1 MLNLFAMPRP
11 EIKLSTSASL
21 ALFELKFSFLA
32 AKYGIWLWPHSPAT
46 PLGPLTICWSITR
59 PPPAPEPK
67 IIP

>member
-1 MLNLFAMPRP
+1 MNLFAIPKP

-21 ALFELKFSFLA
+21 ALLELKFSFLA

-46 PLGPLTICWSITR
+46 PFGPVTIFLSITN
-59 PPPAPEPK
+59 PPPTPDPK